1 MLALHG
7 IGKEENDLG
16 ENGQNKKT
24 DQHSYPEGPDPP
36 ENGVHG
42 HIL

>member
-1 MLALHG
+1 MRHG
-7 IGKEENDLG
+7 TGQEEGYLR
-16 ENGQNKKT
+16 ENGQDKQT